1 MEKYFYRVNV
11 QLIDDEPGT
20 GLAFDFNDAVL
31 AMNIATRL
39 FNACDIVKVW
49 VEIILNEV
57 TTTNSP
63 MWR

>member
-11 QLIDDEPGT
+11 RLIDNEEAW
-20 GLAFDFNDAVL
+20 LSFDFNDAVL